1 MIPRE
6 VCEKKRRLVLK
17 KILIVFLVIDILLL
31 LCYCAIQKKDDSPVE
46 TDGAATSQAAVSS
59 TAVQA
64 ATTPQVTQ
72 GKDTTAVTTPEEP
85 KKDYFAS
92 YESILELCRMAVESL
107 DYVNQNPNG
116 LADQLFGFEDSTEKE
131 WFLALDSSLTVFY
144 PGRGKDTLVLK
155 K

>member
-59 TAVQA
+59 MAVQA
-64 ATTPQVTQ
+64 ATTPLINAGDGGHHHDWRRVSI
-72 GKDTTAVTTPEEP
+72 KRPERRNAREQ
-85 KKDYFAS
+85 
-92 YESILELCRMAVESL
+92 IT
-107 DYVNQNPNG
+107 NQDAIHANHPRVHGMRGEIGVGQNDFVAMPHPAEFRQKIG
-116 LADQLFGFEDSTEKE
+116 AFPADCKIII
-131 WFLALDSSLTVFY
+131 
-144 PGRGKDTLVLK
+144 R
-155 K
+155 